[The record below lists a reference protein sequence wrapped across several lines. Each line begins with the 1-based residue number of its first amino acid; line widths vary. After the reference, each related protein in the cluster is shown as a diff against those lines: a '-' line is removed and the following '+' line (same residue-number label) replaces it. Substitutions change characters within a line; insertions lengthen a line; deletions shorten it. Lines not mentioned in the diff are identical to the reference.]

1 MNFWTPRNCSVVTIQ
16 GLLTGNKPQ
25 ASVRCSTNRFTPA
38 GKQDQSLM
46 SLVSSKCC
54 NEMIPQKKNTPGT
67 PFCRMLLWM
76 SAREIMWVSTK
87 RGWEGAKTLQGSWHS
102 QVWEFNL
109 KANEPGSIQ
118 TGQSHPPLT
127 FSMFYWMNERLIS
140 TTSPFHPVT
149 SLKWRYKMLLHLGPF
164 PSSPAR
170 PGFKKDATR
179 STWGSSSRAIGRWEI
194 QLQPWVKMSRLPH
207 SKSS

>member
-67 PFCRMLLWM
+67 PFCRMSLWM

-102 QVWEFNL
+102 QGCRFWFN
-109 KANEPGSIQ
+109 NWF
-118 TGQSHPPLT
+118 GQ
-127 FSMFYWMNERLIS
+127 MNL
-140 TTSPFHPVT
+140 
-149 SLKWRYKMLLHLGPF
+149 
-164 PSSPAR
+164 
-170 PGFKKDATR
+170 D
-179 STWGSSSRAIGRWEI
+179 
-194 QLQPWVKMSRLPH
+194 QSRLASPTHHLPFLCSIGWMKDWFPQHPH
-207 SKSS
+207 FIPWHH